1 MRVLASVIAAAA
13 LAALALPAAAQQP
26 TQAQANAI
34 KQACRSDYQAHC
46 ASVPTGGS
54 ASLQCLQQN
63 AASLSAPCQNALS
76 AVSGGGGAPPKAPP
90 AAAQAP
96 AAPAPMHAPP
106 PLSPREEMALLRGA
120 CGGDYRAFCQG
131 VRPGGGRAAQCLR
144 ANGQRLSPRC
154 RTALYSVR

>member
-1 MRVLASVIAAAA
+1 MRVLATVIAAAA
-13 LAALALPAAAQQP
+13 FAALALPAAAQQP
-26 TQAQANAI
+26 TQAQTNAI
-34 KQACRSDYQAHC
+34 RQACRADYQAHC

-63 AASLSAPCQNALS
+63 AASLSAPCQKALS
-76 AVSGGGGAPPKAPP
+76 AVSGGGGSSANAPP

-96 AAPAPMHAPP
+96 APPAPAQAPP

-120 CGGDYRAFCQG
+120 CGADYRAFCHG
-131 VRPGGGRAAQCLR
+131 VRPGNGRAAECLR

-154 RTALYSVR
+154 RTALFSVR